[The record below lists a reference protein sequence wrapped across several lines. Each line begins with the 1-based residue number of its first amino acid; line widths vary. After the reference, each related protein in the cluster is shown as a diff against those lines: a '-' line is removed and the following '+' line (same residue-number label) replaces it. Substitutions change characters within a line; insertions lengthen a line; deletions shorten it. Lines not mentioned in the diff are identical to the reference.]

1 MVMRGRREAPWPPE
15 RGLPAQV
22 VGQLPMAHKH
32 VFMYVT
38 GLALD
43 ILLQRRQSGLP
54 GISRQDLGASV
65 CVCVRLCVCV

>member
-1 MVMRGRREAPWPPE
+1 
-15 RGLPAQV
+15 
-22 VGQLPMAHKH
+22 MAHKH

-54 GISRQDLGASV
+54 GISRQDLGAWASP
-65 CVCVRLCVCV
+65 CTLHTHMGTGHS